1 VTKKAYSGT
10 PLAKKLGIEAGAEV
24 ALVGSPAGFREALAP
39 LPDEV
44 RVHSRPRGQLDV
56 IVFFTTQRGELGRR
70 FRSLASQ
77 LTEAGGLWI
86 AWPKKAGAIESNL
99 TFEIVQQRG
108 LAEGLVDNKSC
119 SIDQDWQ
126 ALRFVRRRE
135 DRGTRE
141 N

>member
-1 VTKKAYSGT
+1 VTEKDHSGT
-10 PLAKKLGIEAGAEV
+10 PLAKKLGITAGAEV
-24 ALVGSPAGFREALAP
+24 ALVGSPGGFRDALAP

-44 RVHSRPRGQLDV
+44 RIHSRPRGQLDV
-56 IVFFTTQRGELGRR
+56 IVFFTTHRGELARR

-86 AWPKKAGAIESNL
+86 AWPKKSAAIESNL
-99 TFEIVQQRG
+99 TFEVVQRRG
-108 LAEGLVDNKSC
+108 LAAGLVDNKSC

-126 ALRFVRRRE
+126 ALRFVRRQE
-135 DRGTRE
+135 DRGARE

>member
-1 VTKKAYSGT
+1 VTEKDYSGT
-10 PLAKKLGIEAGAEV
+10 PLAKKLGITAGAEV
-24 ALVGSPAGFREALAP
+24 ALVGSPGGFRDALAP

-44 RVHSRPRGQLDV
+44 RIHSRPRGQLDV
-56 IVFFTTQRGELGRR
+56 IVFFTTHRGELARR

-86 AWPKKAGAIESNL
+86 AWPKKSAAIESNL
-99 TFEIVQQRG
+99 TFEVVQQRG
-108 LAEGLVDNKSC
+108 LAAGLVDNKSC

-126 ALRFVRRRE
+126 ALRFVRRQE
-135 DRGTRE
+135 DRGARE

>member
-1 VTKKAYSGT
+1 MPKKAYSGT
-10 PLAKKLGIEAGAEV
+10 ALATKLGIRAGAEV
-24 ALVGSPAGFREALAP
+24 ALVGSPAGFREALRP
-39 LPDEV
+39 LPEEV

-56 IVFFTTQRGELGRR
+56 IVFFTTYRGELSRR

-77 LTEAGGLWI
+77 LTDTGGLWI
-86 AWPKKAGAIESNL
+86 AWPKKSSSIENNL

-119 SIDQDWQ
+119 SIDQEWQ
-126 ALRFVRRRE
+126 ALRFVRRRQ
-135 DRGTRE
+135 DRRARD

>member
-1 VTKKAYSGT
+1 LAGEDDSGT
-10 PLAKKLGIEAGAEV
+10 PLAKKLGIESGAEV
-24 ALVGSPAGFREALAP
+24 ALVGSPPGFREALAP
-39 LPDEV
+39 LPDGV

-56 IVFFTTQRGELGRR
+56 IVFFTTARGELARR
-70 FRSLASQ
+70 FRGLASQ

-86 AWPKKAGAIESNL
+86 AWPKKASSLETNL
-99 TFEIVQQRG
+99 TFDVVQHQG
-108 LAEGLVDNKSC
+108 LEEGLVDNKSC

-135 DRGTRE
+135 DRKAPD

>member
-1 VTKKAYSGT
+1 VTEKDYSGT
-10 PLAKKLGIEAGAEV
+10 PLAKKLGIKAGAEIG
-24 ALVGSPAGFREALAP
+24 LVGSPAGFREALAP

-56 IVFFTTQRGELGRR
+56 IVFFTTFRGELARR

-77 LTEAGGLWI
+77 LTEGGGLWI
-86 AWPKKAGAIESNL
+86 AWPKKAAAIESNL

-119 SIDQDWQ
+119 SIDREWQ

-135 DRGTRE
+135 DRGARE

>member
-1 VTKKAYSGT
+1 VARKDYSGT
-10 PLAKKLGIEAGAEV
+10 QLAKKLGIKAGAEV

-56 IVFFTTQRGELGRR
+56 IIFFTTSRGELTRR
-70 FRSLASQ
+70 FRGLASQ
-77 LTEAGGLWI
+77 LTDPGGLWI
-86 AWPKKAGAIESNL
+86 AWPKKAAAIESNL

-119 SIDQDWQ
+119 SIDQEWQ

-135 DRGTRE
+135 DREARG

>member
-1 VTKKAYSGT
+1 MAERDYSGT
-10 PLAKKLGIEAGAEV
+10 PLAKKLGIKAGAEA

-56 IVFFTTQRGELGRR
+56 IVFFTTSRGELARR

-86 AWPKKAGAIESNL
+86 AWPKKAAAIESNL

-119 SIDQDWQ
+119 SIDREWQ

-135 DRGTRE
+135 DRGARE

>member
-1 VTKKAYSGT
+1 MPEKDYSGT
-10 PLAKKLGIEAGAEV
+10 PLATKLGITAGAEV
-24 ALVGSPAGFREALAP
+24 ALVGSPAGFREALRP
-39 LPDEV
+39 LPEEV

-56 IVFFTTQRGELGRR
+56 IVFFTTYTGELAQR

-77 LTEAGGLWI
+77 LTDAGGLWI
-86 AWPKKAGAIESNL
+86 AWPKKSSSIEHNL

-108 LAEGLVDNKSC
+108 LTEGLVDNKSC
-119 SIDQDWQ
+119 SIDQEWQ

-135 DRGTRE
+135 DRRARD